1 MVPLLTP
8 HTNTAIFTHS
18 ASFHN
23 PRTKGTLLRY
33 QRIPLHTLGT
43 LHTIQTELATRNQLG
58 TKLTG
63 VTAEHVLL
71 LTGETC

>member
-23 PRTKGTLLRY
+23 LRTEGTLPRY

-43 LHTIQTELATRNQLG
+43 LHTIQAELATRNQLG
-58 TKLTG
+58 AKLTG

-71 LTGETC
+71 LTGKAC